1 MTRNPYLSP
10 KQLSG
15 ITNPKNSMYW
25 LGKNLKLWGSIIMQN
40 ESFWSFPILL
50 EYYIIQETI
59 FPHLINLLLKA
70 FGEISSKTF
79 PADTTSKIL
88 FLTSATAVGIQQM
101 SKIQCRLV
109 VKPKIIKL
117 LTACKNHSTNLLNLS
132 NHLWDTAESHDLKGL
147 AHFWAYPPN
156 NY

>member
-1 MTRNPYLSP
+1 
-10 KQLSG
+10 
-15 ITNPKNSMYW
+15 MYW

-40 ESFWSFPILL
+40 ESFWSFPILF

-59 FPHLINLLLKA
+59 FPHLINLLLKT
-70 FGEISSKTF
+70 FGKYVVTSV
-79 PADTTSKIL
+79 TT
-88 FLTSATAVGIQQM
+88 AGIQQM

-132 NHLWDTAESHDLKGL
+132 NHL
-147 AHFWAYPPN
+147 
-156 NY
+156 